1 LSLKHSYTFLA
12 PIYDTIVSKATA
24 PMRRTSLANLD
35 DINNKDILLCGI
47 GTGLDLP
54 HLPPGARYTGI
65 DLTPA
70 MLTRALQR
78 RRDDLDMTFDT
89 GDVMQLPYDDAVFDH
104 VIMHL
109 ILAVVPEPEKALRE
123 AARVL
128 KPGGKIYILDKFLR
142 PGQLAPMRRLLN
154 ILLQHIATRTD
165 VVFESLLTTTPEL
178 SVLHDEN
185 CIPGGWFRTI
195 VVQKKA

>member
-1 LSLKHSYTFLA
+1 
-12 PIYDTIVSKATA
+12 
-24 PMRRTSLANLD
+24 MRRTSLANLD

-154 ILLQHIATRTD
+154 ILIQHIATRTD